1 MEELIMELSEED
13 KQHLKEVIVDC
24 LRDEKEIQRIVL
36 FGSFVHS
43 ASPHDVDIAIFQ
55 DTDETYL
62 PLALKYRRLLHSVSL
77 RIPLDVIPVRPNPL
91 PTALFQEIEKG
102 ELIFER

>member
-1 MEELIMELSEED
+1 MGLSVED
-13 KQHLKEVIVDC
+13 KQHLREEIVDC
-24 LRDEKEIQRIVL
+24 LREEQEIQRIVL
-36 FGSFVHS
+36 FGSFIKS
-43 ASPHDVDIAIFQ
+43 DNPHDVDIAIFQ

-62 PLALKYRRLLHSVSL
+62 PLALKYRRLLHPVSL
-77 RIPLDVIPVRPNPL
+77 KIPLDVLPIRPNPL

>member
-1 MEELIMELSEED
+1 MELSEED
-13 KQHLKEVIVDC
+13 KQHLKEDIVDC

-55 DTDETYL
+55 NTNQTYL
-62 PLALKYRRLLHSVSL
+62 PLALKYRRLLHPVSL
-77 RIPLDVIPVRPNPL
+77 KIPLDVIPVRPHPL
-91 PTALFQEIEKG
+91 ETALFQEIEKG

>member
-1 MEELIMELSEED
+1 MELSEED
-13 KQHLKEVIVDC
+13 KQHLKEDIVDC